1 MENANEVKTI
11 VQEKENAAASSRKPA
26 IIFIVVALLLVVG
39 GLLWLAVNQYQQP
52 ASQVS
57 PQTTVAPKAVA
68 PTPTPATLD
77 EQLNSITVEDTD
89 SDFATIDSDLQN
101 L

>member
-1 MENANEVKTI
+1 MENASEVKTTI
-11 VQEKENAAASSRKPA
+11 QEKENTAASSRKPA
-26 IIFIVVALLLVVG
+26 IILVIAALLLVVG

-52 ASQVS
+52 AIPVS
-57 PQTTVAPKAVA
+57 PQAEVSPKA

-77 EQLNSITVEDTD
+77 EELNSITIEETD
-89 SDFATIDSDLQN
+89 SDFATIDSDLEN